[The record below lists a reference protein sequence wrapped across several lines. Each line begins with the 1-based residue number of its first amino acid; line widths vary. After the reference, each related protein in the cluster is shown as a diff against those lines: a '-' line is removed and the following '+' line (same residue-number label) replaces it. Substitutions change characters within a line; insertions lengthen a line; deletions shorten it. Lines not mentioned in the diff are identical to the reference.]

1 MTRFTDFVHSPY
13 HNKHKSVRQLIQYLS
28 NEYPNFNTEN
38 LNRNVLFNL
47 LFPQDKFDY
56 KRLSIIFT
64 YSSKL
69 LKEFIIIEKN
79 KEEITWNNLLYINEL
94 RKQKA
99 LQQLEKQLYKTN
111 QQLQKQPERNA
122 TFHYWQYQLL
132 GEQDSLQVLNNQH
145 IQDDLLS
152 QKQRQL
158 DYFYLAEKLRDACE
172 MQVRRSIIQT
182 DYKTR
187 LLDAVLKEVGENQTE
202 YISIPIVIIYYQL
215 YQLLTKKDATDFQI
229 VKQTLQQT
237 EQYFLTTEL
246 RTIYNYLQNFCIAQI
261 NLGAASFLVEL
272 FEIYKNQLDK
282 RLLLENETL
291 SEWHYKNIVTV
302 GLRLREMEWTRD
314 FIEIYQT
321 QLPAESR
328 ENAYLFNLA
337 SYFYAATDYDQ
348 TLELLNRVEF
358 KQEQYNLGAKAL
370 LLRTYYDKGE
380 DELLLSLTN
389 AFRQFLGRNRSIN
402 SQRVLA
408 LRNFVRL
415 VRAVA
420 KLRMEVE
427 FIDQKEL
434 HQRKKELEKMI
445 LETDNMVNKDW
456 LLKRLLMIL

>member
-1 MTRFTDFVHSPY
+1 MTRFRDFVHSPY
-13 HNKHKSVRQLIQYLS
+13 HNKHEVVRQLIQYLS
-28 NEYPNFNTEN
+28 DEYPRFSTEN
-38 LNRNVLFNL
+38 LEREILFQL
-47 LFPQDKFDY
+47 LFPQESFDY

-64 YSSKL
+64 YSNKL
-69 LKEFIIIEKN
+69 VKEFIIIEKN
-79 KEEITWNNLLYINEL
+79 KTENIWNNLLYISEL
-94 RKQKA
+94 REQKA
-99 LQQLEKQLYKTN
+99 LQQLEKQLSVTN

-122 TFHYWQYQLL
+122 AFHYWQYQLL
-132 GEQDSLQVLNNQH
+132 GEQDSLQVLRNQH

-152 QKQRQL
+152 QKQREL

-182 DYKTR
+182 NYKTR
-187 LLDAVLKEVGENQTE
+187 LLDAVLKEVGEHQTT
-202 YISIPIVIIYYQL
+202 YANIPIVIVYYQL
-215 YQLLTKKDATDFQI
+215 YQLLTKKEVNDFQTI
-229 VKQTLQQT
+229 KQTLRQT
-237 EQYFLTTEL
+237 EQYFPTSEL

-261 NLGAASFLVEL
+261 NRGVANFLMEL

-302 GLRLREMEWTRD
+302 GLRLREMEWTHD
-314 FIEIYQT
+314 FIENYQIL
-321 QLPAESR
+321 LPPVSR

-337 SYFYAATDYDQ
+337 SYFYTAAHYDH

-380 DELLLSLTN
+380 DELLLSLTH
-389 AFRQFLGRNRSIN
+389 AFRQFLGRNRSLN

-415 VRAVA
+415 LRAVA
-420 KLRMEVE
+420 KLRMEVD
-427 FIDQKEL
+427 FMDLKEL
-434 HQRKKELEKMI
+434 NRRKKELEKMI
-445 LETDNMVNKDW
+445 LETDNVVNKNW
-456 LLKRLLMIL
+456 LLERMDLL